1 MISTDSD
8 LVGRAQAGDIE
19 ALCELVER
27 HRVVALR
34 VAYAIVGAESEDVV
48 QEAFVRVAR
57 SIDRFRGDSP
67 FRPWM
72 LTIVANEARNRRR
85 SSSRRE
91 ALQLR
96 IAHRDEA
103 EGSGKQGTRST
114 EEIAMAN
121 EERRWLLHAVAGL
134 PDRDREVIA
143 LRYFADLS
151 EAETASTL
159 ECPVGTVKSRLAR
172 ALVKLR
178 ASLGAAVVS

>member
-1 MISTDSD
+1 MIPTDAQ

-27 HRVVALR
+27 HRTVALR
-34 VAYAIVGAESEDVV
+34 VGYAIVGSEAEDVV
-48 QEAFVRVAR
+48 QEAFVKAER
-57 SIDRFRGDSP
+57 SLAGFRTGAP
-67 FRPWM
+67 FRPWL

-85 SSSRRE
+85 STSRRE

-96 IAHRDEA
+96 VADRDA
-103 EGSGKQGTRST
+103 AAAAGTAAGRST

-121 EERRWLLHAVAGL
+121 EQRRWLLLAVAGL

-143 LRYFADLS
+143 LRFFADLS
-151 EAETASTL
+151 EAETASAL

-172 ALVKLR
+172 ALGRLR
-178 ASLGAAVVS
+178 ASLGAEVVS

>member
-1 MISTDSD
+1 MIPTDTE

-34 VAYAIVGAESEDVV
+34 VGYAIVGSEAEDVV
-48 QEAFVRVAR
+48 QEAFVRAAR
-57 SIDRFRGDSP
+57 SLDRFRSDAP
-67 FRPWM
+67 FRPW
-72 LTIVANEARNRRR
+72 LVTIVANEARNRRR
-85 SSSRRE
+85 STSRRE

-96 IAHRDEA
+96 VAHRDNPA
-103 EGSGKQGTRST
+103 QAGTSGTAST

-121 EERRWLLHAVAGL
+121 EQRRWLLQAVAGL

-151 EAETASTL
+151 EAETASAL
-159 ECPVGTVKSRLAR
+159 GCPAGTVKSRLVR
-172 ALVKLR
+172 ALARLR
-178 ASLGAAVVS
+178 ASLGVAVVS

>member
-1 MISTDSD
+1 MIPTDTE

-19 ALCELVER
+19 ALCKLVER
-27 HRVVALR
+27 HRSSR
-34 VAYAIVGAESEDVV
+34 SESRYAIVGSEAEDVV
-48 QEAFVRVAR
+48 QEAFVRAAR
-57 SIDRFRGDSP
+57 SLARFRTDAA
-67 FRPWM
+67 FRPWL

-85 SSSRRE
+85 SRSRRE

-96 IAHRDEA
+96 VAQRDTADEA
-103 EGSGKQGTRST
+103 GKARAGST

-121 EERRWLLHAVAGL
+121 EQRQWLLDAVAGL

-159 ECPVGTVKSRLAR
+159 ECPAGTVKSRLVR
-172 ALVKLR
+172 ALARLR
-178 ASLGAAVVS
+178 VSLGVEVIS

>member
-1 MISTDSD
+1 MIGTDTE

-27 HRVVALR
+27 HRIVALR
-34 VAYAIVGAESEDVV
+34 VAYAIVGSEAEDAV
-48 QEAFVRVAR
+48 QEAFVRAAR
-57 SIDRFRGDSP
+57 SLDRFRAGAP
-67 FRPWM
+67 FRPWL

-85 SSSRRE
+85 STSRRE

-96 IAHRDEA
+96 VAHRDIADQPGEVGA
-103 EGSGKQGTRST
+103 ATT

-121 EERRWLLHAVAGL
+121 EQRRWLLHAVAGL

-151 EAETASTL
+151 EAETAAAL
-159 ECPVGTVKSRLAR
+159 ECPAGTVKSRLVR
-172 ALVKLR
+172 ALARLR
-178 ASLGAAVVS
+178 ASLGVEVGS

>member
-1 MISTDSD
+1 MIATDTE
-8 LVGRAQAGDIE
+8 LVGLAQAGDIE

-34 VAYAIVGAESEDVV
+34 VGYAIVGPEAEDVV
-48 QEAFVRVAR
+48 QEAFVRAAR
-57 SIDRFRGDSP
+57 NIDRVRGESP
-67 FRPWM
+67 FRPWL

-85 SSSRRE
+85 SASRRD

-96 IAHRDEA
+96 IAHRDAADE
-103 EGSGKQGTRST
+103 SGVQGTRST

-121 EERRWLLHAVAGL
+121 EQRQWLLETVAGL

-151 EAETASTL
+151 EAETASAL

-172 ALVKLR
+172 AIGRLR
-178 ASLGAAVVS
+178 ASLGVAVVS

>member
-1 MISTDSD
+1 MIPTDTE

-34 VAYAIVGAESEDVV
+34 VGYAIVGSEAEDVV
-48 QEAFVRVAR
+48 QEAFVRAAR
-57 SIDRFRGDSP
+57 SLARFRADAP
-67 FRPWM
+67 FRPWL

-85 SSSRRE
+85 STNRRE

-96 IAHRDEA
+96 VAQRDTADEA
-103 EGSGKQGTRST
+103 SDSATGST

-121 EERRWLLHAVAGL
+121 ERRRWLLDAVAGL

-159 ECPVGTVKSRLAR
+159 ECPAGTVKSRLVR
-172 ALVKLR
+172 ALARLR
-178 ASLGAAVVS
+178 ASLGVEVIS